1 MLSVASVLEDSVRHY
16 PDRVAVITEGQRW
29 TYAELDAA
37 ASRLARQLTALG
49 LEPGDRVALSS
60 PNGAAFMAGHFGII
74 KAGLV
79 TVPLNVLLTEREI
92 AYHLDDSGARAYLCH
107 ADTPDLPLGATGAA
121 GFARAA
127 ACEHFV
133 LLGPDGAPA
142 GDDEPG
148 PPGQPFPARPRSES
162 DTAVVLYTSGT
173 TGRPK
178 GAELTHSNLVH
189 QALLLNRIFSI
200 SPQDVL
206 FGGVPMSHVGGLSLV
221 LHNAVAAGASL
232 VMVPRYRPGRAL
244 ELMRDE
250 GVTVFMGVPTMYQML
265 LDAIGTA
272 PEHARWADEAAGSL
286 RLGLVGGAPPAPQL
300 AEEFEKRFGVRLMDG
315 YGLSETS
322 PVIAINRPGLPPRA
336 GSVGTP
342 VWGVEVSIRL
352 DDGRTAGPGTSG
364 EVMIR
369 GHNVMKGYLG
379 RPEATSAAIDPD
391 GWLHT
396 GDIGQ
401 LDADGYLTIL
411 GRHKDVIIRGG
422 FNVYPREIEE
432 IILDHPDIAAV
443 AVVGIPHRSHG
454 EEVKAFV
461 VRTPGATL
469 TEAGLIDWCRAA
481 MAAYKYPRVVEFR
494 DSLPTNAVGKVS
506 KADLLSE
513 ARE

>member
-1 MLSVASVLEDSVRHY
+1 
-16 PDRVAVITEGQRW
+16 
-29 TYAELDAA
+29 
-37 ASRLARQLTALG
+37 
-49 LEPGDRVALSS
+49 
-60 PNGAAFMAGHFGII
+60 
-74 KAGLV
+74 
-79 TVPLNVLLTEREI
+79 
-92 AYHLDDSGARAYLCH
+92 
-107 ADTPDLPLGATGAA
+107 
-121 GFARAA
+121 
-127 ACEHFV
+127 
-133 LLGPDGAPA
+133 
-142 GDDEPG
+142 
-148 PPGQPFPARPRSES
+148 
-162 DTAVVLYTSGT
+162 
-173 TGRPK
+173 
-178 GAELTHSNLVH
+178 
-189 QALLLNRIFSI
+189 
-200 SPQDVL
+200 
-206 FGGVPMSHVGGLSLV
+206 
-221 LHNAVAAGASL
+221 
-232 VMVPRYRPGRAL
+232 
-244 ELMRDE
+244 
-250 GVTVFMGVPTMYQML
+250 
-265 LDAIGTA
+265 
-272 PEHARWADEAAGSL
+272 
-286 RLGLVGGAPPAPQL
+286 
-300 AEEFEKRFGVRLMDG
+300 MDG

-352 DDGRTAGPGTSG
+352 DDGRTAAPGTSG

-391 GWLHT
+391 GWFHT

-411 GRHKDVIIRGG
+411 GRNKDVIIRGG

-432 IILDHPDIAAV
+432 IILDHPDIVQA
-443 AVVGIPHRSHG
+443 AVVGVPHRSYG

-506 KADLLSE
+506 KADLLSG